1 MPDFRL
7 KRLKNIFS
15 KVPAVFKTRYALAIG
30 VFLVWM
36 LFFDNF
42 NVIRRAGLQA
52 ELIKARKQRNYYKEE
67 MVRIRAE
74 MEELFTNDA
83 SLEKFAR
90 ERYLMKRPDEDIFII
105 LPNR

>member
-1 MPDFRL
+1 MPDPRL
-7 KRLKNIFS
+7 KKLKNIYS
-15 KVPAVFKTRYALAIG
+15 KVPAIFKTRYALAIY

-42 NVIRRAGLQA
+42 NAIKRTALQS
-52 ELIKARKQRNYYKEE
+52 ELSKASKQCAYYKEE

-90 ERYLMKRPDEDIFII
+90 ERYLMKRPDEDIFIF
-105 LPNR
+105 LPSR

>member
-1 MPDFRL
+1 MNL
-7 KRLKNIFS
+7 YS
-15 KVPAVFKTRYALAIG
+15 KVPAVLKTRYALAIG

-42 NVIRRAGLQA
+42 NIIRRAGLQA
-52 ELIKARKQRNYYKEE
+52 ELNTARNQRAYYKEE

-74 MEELFTNDA
+74 MEELFTNEA